1 MRLRPLPPMLINI
14 VQTALLVCDGTEYF
28 VGGECVSCGGTL
40 SGYDTR
46 VKRFAIL
53 SEDEGD
59 PWVEVLLHRAYCR
72 ACGRIWMPEEPFY
85 PRTRIGSPVVDL
97 CRAFSTTM
105 SCGQVSRRL
114 GQMGITVDRWSVRS
128 YCSLSNAPPPTVA
141 AFGMNVPVSL
151 ISLSSLAGTLREGST
166 ARGEDVL
173 IACNYPSRNRYPH

>member
-1 MRLRPLPPMLINI
+1 MRLRPLPPMLSNI
-14 VQTALLVCDGTEYF
+14 VQTALQVCDGTEYSI
-28 VGGECVSCGGTL
+28 GGACGSCGGTL

-46 VKRFAIL
+46 MKRFAVI
-53 SEDEGD
+53 SDDEGD
-59 PWVEVLLHRAYCR
+59 RTLEVLLRRAYCR
-72 ACGRIWMPEEPFY
+72 TCGKIWMPDEPFY
-85 PRTRIGSPVVDL
+85 PGTRVGSPVVDL

-105 SCGQVSRRL
+105 PCGLVARRL

-141 AFGMNVPVSL
+141 AFGMNVPVSV

-173 IACNYPSRNRYPH
+173 IACNSPSRNRYPH